1 MAQLGDILAELRQER
16 GLTQRELGQVLCVS
30 TGTISNYE
38 TGVHLPDAYKLV
50 ALADY
55 FGVSTDYLLGRT
67 RIRETQTDFQKKIL
81 ENNSTYDAFNTFLNF
96 PTELQQSFEHIFSA
110 LELNVVLSQYR
121 KKDGL

>member
-38 TGVHLPDAYKLV
+38 TGVHLPDAYKLI

-55 FGVSTDYLLGRT
+55 FDVSTDYLLGLT

-81 ENNSTYDAFNTFLNF
+81 ENKTTYDAFNTFLSL
-96 PTELQQSFEHIFSA
+96 PAELQQSFEHIFSS
-110 LELNVVLSQYR
+110 LELNVVFSQYR
-121 KKDGL
+121 KKDGP